1 MKKVVTIDLET
12 SPLGPFS
19 IDAIDMVNKRCS
31 CGKGRFREMYLHND
45 WCTEE
50 EFHEL
55 MYSDDWNGTLNCKA
69 CDKETKRY
77 ITRAD
82 YREQQINKI
91 LQ

>member
-1 MKKVVTIDLET
+1 MKKLVTIDIET
-12 SPLGPFS
+12 LGPFS
-19 IDAIDMVNKRCS
+19 ALGEIDMVNKRCP
-31 CGKGRFREMYLHND
+31 CGKGRFREMYLHN
-45 WCTEE
+45 
-50 EFHEL
+50 
-55 MYSDDWNGTLNCKA
+55 DWNGTLNCKA

>member
-19 IDAIDMVNKRCS
+19 IDAIDMVNKRCP
-31 CGKGRFREMYLHND
+31 CGKGRFREMYLHN
-45 WCTEE
+45 
-50 EFHEL
+50 
-55 MYSDDWNGTLNCKA
+55 DWNGTLNCKA

-82 YREQQINKI
+82 YREEQINKI
-91 LQ
+91 LNE